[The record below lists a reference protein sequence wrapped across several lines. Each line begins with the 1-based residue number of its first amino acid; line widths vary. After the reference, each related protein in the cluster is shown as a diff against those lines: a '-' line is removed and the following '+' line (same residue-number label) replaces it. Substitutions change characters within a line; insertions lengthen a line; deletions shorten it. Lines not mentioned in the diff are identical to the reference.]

1 MTGCQKN
8 ETSGHNNLWEERW
21 KAEARSA
28 RALEAF
34 KAKDEE
40 IEALQKQVSGFKD
53 RFQASK
59 QTHSFKSKVL
69 FKDKMIL

>member
-21 KAEARSA
+21 KSEARSA

-34 KAKDEE
+34 KLKDEE
-40 IEALQKQVSGFKD
+40 IEALQKQISGLKAG
-53 RFQASK
+53 FQNNE
-59 QTHSFKSKVL
+59 
-69 FKDKMIL
+69 